1 MEHQKTDMDVE
12 SLRRSG
18 RRGSCLDACLVM
30 SVAFLFAAVTAVAAG
45 GAMVAMDLQS
55 KVKPPLQPL
64 EYEKSQ
70 LAGPTVY
77 PRYKMQNFAYLKAN
91 SSELKNS
98 TMHWAPVYYGAG
110 MSVGSNFLFNPEQQS
125 LKPERSGMYFMYID
139 LNFTCTY
146 TCEAGLLSVS
156 VGSKLTCEVELPVSN
171 SSTPVSKKCWAVTQ
185 MDGEK
190 LFTQMTV
197 PEKGLQHWKLT
208 LETSGFGM
216 FLVD

>member
-1 MEHQKTDMDVE
+1 M
-12 SLRRSG
+12 
-18 RRGSCLDACLVM
+18 CL
-30 SVAFLFAAVTAVAAG
+30 SPPAG
-45 GAMVAMDLQS
+45 
-55 KVKPPLQPL
+55 
-64 EYEKSQ
+64 
-70 LAGPTVY
+70 
-77 PRYKMQNFAYLKAN
+77 
-91 SSELKNS
+91 ELKNS

-146 TCEAGLLSVS
+146 TCGAGLLSVS